1 MRGKFGG
8 NEKSRYLCGVGTNN
22 KTIIMAKTYINILL
36 AFKDT
41 IQKNFGVSSLKL
53 FGSVARNQERED
65 SDVDVCVEMEPDML
79 KRYALKEYL
88 ESILHK
94 SVDVVRFRA
103 NMNPTLKSEI
113 ERDGILVF

>member
-1 MRGKFGG
+1 
-8 NEKSRYLCGVGTNN
+8 
-22 KTIIMAKTYINILL
+22 MAKTYINILL